1 VRRIHRPAIALA
13 DETHRVTP
21 FEVFFDLVFVFAFT
35 RVISF
40 MADEPTTLALV
51 RGLVLLALLWW
62 SWSAYTWLGNQAR
75 ADVGVV
81 RAGAIA
87 AMAAVFVVA
96 LAVPD
101 SFRHAP
107 DRLDGPLTLALAYL
121 VVRVLYVCTYLFAAA
136 GEPAL
141 RRQLLLDAITQTV
154 ASIPLLVGALLGG
167 TPQLLLWIA
176 VLVIDWGGGQVMS
189 RYGGGWRL
197 RSPGYFAERHSLVF
211 IIALGESIVS
221 VEIGIGTAPVDVP
234 TLAAT
239 LLGFAM
245 TVCLWLLYFES
256 VAPVTRRQL
265 ELLHGASRAR
275 LARDAHSLLHFPLIV
290 GVIYVALGIEQVL
303 ARLSEPDGR
312 DPTAPLGWVALVAL
326 YGGVACYL
334 GGQVAVGWRAVR
346 AGSVVQLGGAGL
358 ALLLLPVGR
367 LLPPLAA
374 LGLITTLLA
383 VLTLYGSVATSR
395 MSR

>member
-1 VRRIHRPAIALA
+1 MRRIHRPTIALA

-21 FEVFFDLVFVFAFT
+21 FEIFFDLVFVFAFT

-40 MADEPTTLALV
+40 MADEPTTLALG
-51 RGLVLLALLWW
+51 RGLLLLALLWW

-87 AMAAVFVVA
+87 AMAAIFVVA
-96 LAVPD
+96 LVVPD
-101 SFRHAP
+101 SFAHAP
-107 DRLDGPLTLALAYL
+107 GRLDGPLTLALAYL

-141 RRQLLLDAITQTV
+141 RRQLLLDSITQTV
-154 ASIPLLVGALLGG
+154 ASVPLLVGALLGG

-176 VLVIDWGGGQVMS
+176 VLVIDWGGGQVAS
-189 RYGGGWRL
+189 RYGGWRL
-197 RSPGYFAERHSLVF
+197 RSPGYFAERHGLVF

-221 VEIGIGTAPVDVP
+221 VEIGIGTAPVDAP

-265 ELLHGASRAR
+265 ELLHGAPRAR
-275 LARDAHSLLHFPLIV
+275 LARDAHSLLHFPLIA

-303 ARLSEPDGR
+303 ARLS
-312 DPTAPLGWVALVAL
+312 DPEGGSPSAPLGWVALVAL

-334 GGQVAVGWRAVR
+334 GGQVAVGWRTVR

-358 ALLLLPVGR
+358 ALLLLPVAR
-367 LLPPLAA
+367 VLPPLAA

-383 VLTLYGSVATSR
+383 ALTLYGSVAGNRESR
-395 MSR
+395 

>member
-1 VRRIHRPAIALA
+1 MRRIHRPTIALA

-51 RGLVLLALLWW
+51 RGLLLLALLWW

-96 LAVPD
+96 LVVPD
-101 SFRHAP
+101 SFRHASG
-107 DRLDGPLTLALAYL
+107 RLDGPLTLALAYL

-141 RRQLLLDAITQTV
+141 RRQLLRDAVTQTV
-154 ASIPLLVGALLGG
+154 ASVPLLVGALLGG
-167 TPQLLLWIA
+167 TPQLLLWTA
-176 VLVIDWGGGQVMS
+176 VLVIDWGGGQIVS
-189 RYGGGWRL
+189 RSGGGWRL

-221 VEIGIGTAPVDVP
+221 VEIGIGGAPIDAP
-234 TLAAT
+234 ILAAT

-265 ELLHGASRAR
+265 ELLHGAPRAR
-275 LARDAHSLLHFPLIV
+275 LARDAHSLLHFPLIA

-303 ARLSEPDGR
+303 ARLS
-312 DPTAPLGWVALVAL
+312 DPVGADPSAPLGWVALVAL

-334 GGQVAVGWRAVR
+334 CGQVGVGWRTVR

-358 ALLLLPVGR
+358 ALLLLPVAR

-383 VLTLYGSVATSR
+383 ALALYGSVATDR
-395 MSR
+395 MPR